1 MKKVAL
7 LFALSVLFTACSSD
21 DNGGDVIQEVSVE
34 FNFTQ
39 NWDGQPISNAD
50 FETTIYTIEHGEDLN
65 LSKLVYLISD
75 IEFVAADG
83 TVYTAGDYNLI
94 DARNETGLI
103 FSPDVL
109 VPEGD
114 YEVRFTF
121 GFDDEDNDQN
131 YADLNSSDGTWN
143 VPLSMGGGY
152 HYMRMEGKYTADGIP
167 GETNFAYHTIRAN
180 KHSSFPIDETTLE
193 FTEDTSFVVSLGQ
206 ISIEEGSEVEI
217 QMNVAEWFK
226 NPNTWN
232 LTQLYT
238 MLMPNYEAQI
248 LMHENGMGSVFSLG
262 TVTP

>member
-1 MKKVAL
+1 MKKIAL
-7 LFALSVLFTACSSD
+7 LFVMSALFAACSSD
-21 DNGGDVIQEVSVE
+21 DDSGDAIQEVSVE

-39 NWDGQPISNAD
+39 NWDGQPISNPD
-50 FETTIYTIEHGEDLN
+50 FETTTYTNAHGEDLT

-131 YADLNSSDGTWN
+131 YEDLNSADGGWN
-143 VPLSMGGGY
+143 VPSPLGGGY
-152 HYMRMEGKYTADGIP
+152 HYMRMEGKFTAEGII
-167 GETNFAYHTIRAN
+167 GEESFAYHTIRAADMAMEP
-180 KHSSFPIDETTLE
+180 FPFLT
-193 FTEDTSFVVSLGQ
+193 DTSFEVSLGQ
-206 ISIEEGSEVEI
+206 ISIEEGTEIEI

-226 NPNTWN
+226 NPNTWD

-248 LMHENGMGSVFSLG
+248 LMHENGMGGVFSLG
-262 TVTP
+262 TVAP